1 MAEISASL
9 VKELRERTG
18 AGMMDCKKALA
29 EAGGDIEAAVDALRK
44 KGLAAAAKK
53 AGRTTA
59 DGLIG
64 MALEGGPEGGKG
76 ALVEVNSE
84 TDFVARNEAFRTLV
98 TQITALAIAADG
110 DVEALRRA
118 VIPATG
124 KTVAASITDA
134 ISVIGEN
141 ITLRRTAVLAVEPG
155 VVAGYLHQ
163 QSAPGLGRMGVL
175 VALASAGDA
184 GALEAFGKQLAMHI
198 AATNPQSVTVDDL
211 DPVLVARERNIF
223 AEQARA
229 SGKPES
235 IIEKMV
241 EGRLRK
247 FYEESVLLE
256 QTWVM
261 ETDKKVKDA
270 LAEAAKVAGAPVTVS
285 GFVRMALGEGIVKEA
300 DDLAVEVAKLTA

>member
-1 MAEISASL
+1 MAEISASM

-29 EAGGDIEAAVDALRK
+29 ETAGDIESAVDALRK

-64 MALEGGPEGGKG
+64 MALDGPKG

-84 TDFVARNEAFRTLV
+84 TDFVARNEAFQTLV
-98 TQITALAIAADG
+98 TQITALSIGADG
-110 DVEALRRA
+110 DVEALQRA

-124 KTVAASITDA
+124 KSVADSITDA
-134 ISVIGEN
+134 IGVIGEN
-141 ITLRRTAVLAVEPG
+141 INLRRTAALSVANG
-155 VVAGYLHQ
+155 VVAGYVHQ

-175 VALASAGDA
+175 AALESTGDA
-184 GALEAFGKQLAMHI
+184 GALDAFGKQLAMHI
-198 AATNPQSVTVDDL
+198 AATNPQSVTVQDL
-211 DPVLVARERNIF
+211 DPAVVERERNIF
-223 AEQARA
+223 ADQARA
-229 SGKPES
+229 SGKPET

-261 ETDKKVKDA
+261 DTDKKVKDA
-270 LAEAAKVAGAPVTVS
+270 LADAAAAAGAPVTVKS
-285 GFVRMALGEGIVKEA
+285 FVRMALGEGIVKEA
-300 DDLAVEVAKLTA
+300 DDLAAEVAKLTA

>member
-1 MAEISASL
+1 MADISASL

-29 EAGGDIEAAVDALRK
+29 EAAGDIEAAVDALRK

-64 MALEGGPEGGKG
+64 MALDSHKG

-84 TDFVARNEAFRTLV
+84 TDFVARNEAFQTLV

-110 DVEALRRA
+110 DIEALRRA

-124 KTVAASITDA
+124 KSVADTIADA
-134 ISVIGEN
+134 IGVIGEN
-141 ITLRRTAVLAVEPG
+141 INLRRTAVLAVAPG

-163 QSAPGLGRMGVL
+163 QAAPGLGRMGVL
-175 VALASAGDA
+175 VALAADGDA
-184 GALEAFGKQLAMHI
+184 AVLEAFGKQLAMHI

-211 DPVLVARERNIF
+211 DPALVERERNIF
-223 AEQARA
+223 ADQARA
-229 SGKPES
+229 SGKPDS

-256 QTWVM
+256 QTWVID
-261 ETDKKVKDA
+261 TDKKVKAA
-270 LAEAAKVAGAPVTVS
+270 LAECAEAVGAPVTIT

-300 DDLAVEVAKLTA
+300 DDLAAEVAKLTA

>member
-18 AGMMDCKKALA
+18 AGMMDCKKALT
-29 EAGGDIEAAVDALRK
+29 EAAGDIEAAVDALRK

-53 AGRTTA
+53 AGRTAA

-64 MALEGGPEGGKG
+64 MALEPGKG
-76 ALVEVNSE
+76 ALVEVNAE
-84 TDFVARNEAFRTLV
+84 TDFVARNEAFQTLV

-110 DVEALRRA
+110 DVEALRQT
-118 VIPATG
+118 VISATG
-124 KTVAASITDA
+124 KTVADSITDA

-141 ITLRRTAVLAVEPG
+141 INLRRTAVLAVAPG

-175 VALASAGDA
+175 VALQSAGDA
-184 GALEAFGKQLAMHI
+184 GALDVFGKQLAMHI
-198 AATNPQSVTVDDL
+198 AATNPQSITIADL
-211 DPVLVARERNIF
+211 DPALVDRERNIF
-223 AEQARA
+223 ADQARA
-229 SGKPES
+229 SGKPET

-261 ETDKKVKDA
+261 DTDKKVKDA
-270 LAEAAKVAGAPVTVS
+270 LADAAKAADAPVTVV

-300 DDLAVEVAKLTA
+300 DDLAAEVAKLTA

>member
-1 MAEISASL
+1 MAEITASM

-29 EAGGDIEAAVDALRK
+29 ETAGDLEAAVDALRK

-64 MALEGGPEGGKG
+64 MALEGARG
-76 ALVEVNSE
+76 AVVEVNSE
-84 TDFVARNEAFRTLV
+84 TDFVARNEAFQTLV
-98 TQITALAIAADG
+98 SQITALSIAANG
-110 DVEALRRA
+110 DVEALKAA

-124 KTVAASITDA
+124 KTVADSITDA
-134 ISVIGEN
+134 IGVIGEN
-141 ITLRRTAVLAVEPG
+141 INLRLTAALTVEPG
-155 VVAGYLHQ
+155 VVAGYVPQ

-175 VALASAGDA
+175 VALQSSGDA
-184 GALEAFGKQLAMHI
+184 GALDAFGKQLAMHI
-198 AATNPQSVTVDDL
+198 AATNPQSVTVQDL
-211 DPVLVARERNIF
+211 DPAVVTRERNIF
-223 AEQARA
+223 ADQARA
-229 SGKPES
+229 SGKPEQ

-261 ETDKKVKDA
+261 DTDKKVKDA
-270 LAEAAKVAGAPVTVS
+270 LADAVKAAGAPVTVAA
-285 GFVRMALGEGIVKEA
+285 FVRLALGEGITKEA
-300 DDLAVEVAKLTA
+300 DDLAAEVAKLTA

>member
-18 AGMMDCKKALA
+18 AGMMDCKKALT
-29 EAGGDIEAAVDALRK
+29 EAAGDIEAAVDALRK

-53 AGRTTA
+53 AGRTAA

-64 MALEGGPEGGKG
+64 MALEPGKG
-76 ALVEVNSE
+76 ALVEVNAE
-84 TDFVARNEAFRTLV
+84 TDFVARNEAFQTLV
-98 TQITALAIAADG
+98 TQITALAIAAEG
-110 DVEALRRA
+110 DVEALRQT

-124 KTVAASITDA
+124 KTVADSITDA

-141 ITLRRTAVLAVEPG
+141 INLRRTAVLAVAPG

-163 QSAPGLGRMGVL
+163 QAAPGLGRMGVL
-175 VALASAGDA
+175 VALQSAGDA
-184 GALEAFGKQLAMHI
+184 GALDVFGKQLAMHI
-198 AATNPQSVTVDDL
+198 AATNPQSITIADL
-211 DPVLVARERNIF
+211 DPALVERERNIF
-223 AEQARA
+223 ADQARA
-229 SGKPES
+229 SGKPET

-261 ETDKKVKDA
+261 DTDKKVKDA
-270 LAEAAKVAGAPVTVS
+270 LADAAKAADAPVTVV

-300 DDLAVEVAKLTA
+300 DDLAAEVAKLTA

>member
-1 MAEISASL
+1 MAEITASM

-29 EAGGDIEAAVDALRK
+29 ETAGDLEAAVDALRK

-64 MALEGGPEGGKG
+64 MALEGTRG
-76 ALVEVNSE
+76 AVVEVNSE
-84 TDFVARNEAFRTLV
+84 TDFVARNEAFQTLV
-98 TQITALAIAADG
+98 AQITALSIAADG
-110 DVEALRRA
+110 DVEALQAA

-124 KTVAASITDA
+124 KTVADSITDA
-134 ISVIGEN
+134 IGVIGEN
-141 ITLRRTAVLAVEPG
+141 INLRRTAALMVEPG
-155 VVAGYLHQ
+155 LVAGYVHQ

-175 VALASAGDA
+175 VALQSTGDT
-184 GALEAFGKQLAMHI
+184 GALDAFGKQLAMHI
-198 AATNPQSVTVDDL
+198 AATNPQSVTVQDL
-211 DPVLVARERNIF
+211 DPAVVERERNIF
-223 AEQARA
+223 ADQARA
-229 SGKPES
+229 SGKPEA

-261 ETDKKVKDA
+261 DTDKKVKDA
-270 LAEAAKVAGAPVTVS
+270 LADAAKAAGAPVTVAA
-285 GFVRMALGEGIVKEA
+285 FVRMALGEGITKEA
-300 DDLAVEVAKLTA
+300 DDLAAEVAKLTA

>member
-1 MAEISASL
+1 MAEISASM

-18 AGMMDCKKALA
+18 AGMMDCKKALSETA
-29 EAGGDIEAAVDALRK
+29 GDIEAAVDALRK

-64 MALEGGPEGGKG
+64 MALDGTKG
-76 ALVEVNSE
+76 AVVEVNSE
-84 TDFVARNEAFRTLV
+84 TDFVARNEAFQTLV
-98 TQITALAIAADG
+98 TQITALSIGANG
-110 DVEALRRA
+110 DVEALKAA

-124 KTVAASITDA
+124 KSVADSITDA
-134 ISVIGEN
+134 IGVIGEN
-141 ITLRRTAVLAVEPG
+141 INLRRTAALTVESG
-155 VVAGYLHQ
+155 VVAGYVHQ

-175 VALASAGDA
+175 AALESTGRAA
-184 GALEAFGKQLAMHI
+184 ALEAFGKQLAMHI
-198 AATNPQSVTVDDL
+198 AATNPQSVTVQDL
-211 DPVLVARERNIF
+211 DPAVVERERNIF
-223 AEQARA
+223 ADQARA

-261 ETDKKVKDA
+261 DTDKKVKDA
-270 LAEAAKVAGAPVTVS
+270 LADAAAAAGAAVTVKS
-285 GFVRMALGEGIVKEA
+285 FVRMALGEGIVKET
-300 DDLAVEVAKLTA
+300 DDLAAEVAKLTA

>member
-1 MAEISASL
+1 MAEISASM

-18 AGMMDCKKALA
+18 AGMMDCKKALSETA
-29 EAGGDIEAAVDALRK
+29 GDIEAAVDALRK

-64 MALEGGPEGGKG
+64 MALDGTKG
-76 ALVEVNSE
+76 AVVEVNSE
-84 TDFVARNEAFRTLV
+84 TDFVARNEAFQTLV
-98 TQITALAIAADG
+98 TQITALSIGANG
-110 DVEALRRA
+110 DVEALKAA

-124 KTVAASITDA
+124 KSVADSITDA
-134 ISVIGEN
+134 IGVIGEN
-141 ITLRRTAVLAVEPG
+141 INLRRTAALTVESG
-155 VVAGYLHQ
+155 VVAGYVHQ

-175 VALASAGDA
+175 AALESTGQAV
-184 GALEAFGKQLAMHI
+184 ALEAFGKQLAMHI
-198 AATNPQSVTVDDL
+198 AATNPQSVTVQDL
-211 DPVLVARERNIF
+211 DPAVVERERNIF
-223 AEQARA
+223 ADQARA

-235 IIEKMV
+235 IVEKMV

-261 ETDKKVKDA
+261 DTDKKVKDA
-270 LAEAAKVAGAPVTVS
+270 LADAAKAAGAAVTVK
-285 GFVRMALGEGIVKEA
+285 GFVRLALGEGITKET
-300 DDLAVEVAKLTA
+300 DDLAAEVAKLTA

>member
-1 MAEISASL
+1 MAEITASM

-29 EAGGDIEAAVDALRK
+29 ETAGDIEAAVDTLRK

-64 MALEGGPEGGKG
+64 MALEPGKG
-76 ALVEVNSE
+76 AVVEVNSE
-84 TDFVARNEAFRTLV
+84 TDFVARNDAFQTLV
-98 TQITALAIAADG
+98 TQITGLAIAARG
-110 DVEALRRA
+110 DVEALKA
-118 VIPATG
+118 ATIPATG
-124 KTVAASITDA
+124 KSVADSIADA
-134 ISVIGEN
+134 IGVIGEN
-141 ITLRRTAVLAVEPG
+141 INLRRTATLEVASG
-155 VVAGYLHQ
+155 TVAGYLHQ
-163 QSAPGLGRMGVL
+163 QAAPGLGRMGVL
-175 VALASAGDA
+175 VALESTAG
-184 GALEAFGKQLAMHI
+184 GEALESFGKQLAMHI
-198 AATNPQSVTVDDL
+198 AATNPQSVTVADL
-211 DPVLVARERNIF
+211 DPQVVERERRIF
-223 AEQARA
+223 ADQARA

-261 ETDKKVKDA
+261 DTDKKVKDA
-270 LAEAAKVAGAPVTVS
+270 LAEAGKVLGATLTVA
-285 GFVRMALGEGIVKEA
+285 GFVRLALGEGIAREEN
-300 DDLAVEVAKLTA
+300 DLAAEVAKLTA

>member
-1 MAEISASL
+1 MAEISASM

-29 EAGGDIEAAVDALRK
+29 ETAGDIEAAVDALRK

-64 MALEGGPEGGKG
+64 MALEGPEG

-84 TDFVARNEAFRTLV
+84 TDFVARNEAFQTLV
-98 TQITALAIAADG
+98 TQITALSIGANG
-110 DVEALRRA
+110 DVEALQQA

-124 KTVAASITDA
+124 KSVADSITDA
-134 ISVIGEN
+134 IGVIGEN
-141 ITLRRTAVLAVEPG
+141 INLRRTAALTVASG
-155 VVAGYLHQ
+155 VVAGYVHQ

-175 VALASAGDA
+175 AALESTGET
-184 GALEAFGKQLAMHI
+184 GALDAFGKQLAMHI
-198 AATNPQSVTVDDL
+198 AATNPQSVTVQDL
-211 DPVLVARERNIF
+211 DAAVVERERNIF
-223 AEQARA
+223 ADQARA
-229 SGKPES
+229 SGKPEA

-261 ETDKKVKDA
+261 DTDKKVKDA
-270 LAEAAKVAGAPVTVS
+270 LADAAAAAGAPITVKS
-285 GFVRMALGEGIVKEA
+285 FVRMALGEGIVKEA
-300 DDLAVEVAKLTA
+300 DDLAAEVAKLTA

>member
-1 MAEISASL
+1 MADISAAM

-29 EAGGDIEAAVDALRK
+29 ETSGDLEAAVDALRK

-64 MALEGGPEGGKG
+64 MALEGSKG

-84 TDFVARNEAFRTLV
+84 TDFVARNEAFQTLV
-98 TQITALAIAADG
+98 GQITALSVAAGG
-110 DVEALRRA
+110 DVEALRGA
-118 VIPATG
+118 TVPETG
-124 KTVAASITDA
+124 KSVADSISDA
-134 ISVIGEN
+134 IGKIGEN
-141 ITLRRTAVLAVEPG
+141 INLRRTAMVAVGSG
-155 VVAGYLHQ
+155 VVAGYVHQ

-175 VALASAGDA
+175 VGLQSTGDA

-198 AATNPQSVTVDDL
+198 AAANPQSVTVADL
-211 DPVLVARERNIF
+211 DPALVERERNIF

-229 SGKPES
+229 SGKPEN

-247 FYEESVLLE
+247 FYEESVLME

-261 ETDKKVKDA
+261 DTDKKVKDA
-270 LAEAAKVAGAPVTVS
+270 LADAAKVADAEITIG

-300 DDLAVEVAKLTA
+300 DDLAAEVAKLTT